1 MNRRERLLATIKG
14 EAVDRPAVC
23 FYEIGGIKMDPWDG
37 DVFNVYNDPSWK
49 PLIEMA
55 QERTD
60 LIRMRSPVRAHSHES
75 WDTSGSDGESVRGQ
89 FFKTEQTVQDD
100 VILTKQTVSVN
111 GREMTALTRKQKDLD
126 TIWTVE
132 HLIKN
137 PQDIE
142 DYLLIPDEAFL
153 ENVNVEPL
161 LEEERALGDRGIV
174 MVDTEDP
181 LCAAATL
188 MSMEDFTIIAMT
200 EQSLFH
206 LLLEKCARYIY
217 ARTEKAAREFPGRLW
232 RIYGPEYATE
242 PYLPPYLFDQYVVKY
257 VGPMIDEIHKYGGYA
272 RVHCHGRIRNV
283 LESIV
288 GMGADAIDP
297 IEPPPNGDVELEYVC
312 REYGKELVLFGNI
325 EVSDI
330 EHMPSDEFAKVV
342 DKSIKDGT
350 SHCGRG
356 FVLTPSSSPY
366 GREITAQTLR
376 NYEILVEKVTRIG

>member
-14 EAVDRPAVC
+14 LPVDRPAVC
-23 FYEIGGIKMDPWDG
+23 FYEIGGVKMDPSDG
-37 DVFNVYNDPSWK
+37 DPFNVYNDPTWK
-49 PLIEMA
+49 PLIDLAENH
-55 QERTD
+55 TD

-75 WDTSGSDGESVRGQ
+75 WDSSSAGGESVRGQ
-89 FFKTEQTVQDD
+89 FFKVEQDLQSD
-100 VILTKQTVSVN
+100 VHVTKQTVTVN
-111 GREMTALTRKQKDLD
+111 GRELTAVTKREKNID

-132 HLIKN
+132 HLIKT

-142 DYLLIPDEAFL
+142 DYLQIPDEAFL
-153 ENVNVEPL
+153 ENVNAAPL
-161 LEEERALGDRGIV
+161 VAEEKELGDRGII

-181 LCAAATL
+181 ICAAAAL

-206 LLLEKCARYIY
+206 RLLEKCARYIY
-217 ARTEKAAREFPGRLW
+217 ARTELAAREFPGRLW

-242 PYLPPYLFDQYVVKY
+242 PYLPPYLFDEYVVRYTK
-257 VGPMIDEIHKYGGYA
+257 PMIEAIHKYGGYA

-283 LESIV
+283 LDSIV

-312 REYGKELVLFGNI
+312 EKYGQQLVLFGNI
-325 EVSDI
+325 EISDI
-330 EHMPSDEFAKVV
+330 ENMPSEQFSKVV
-342 DKSIKDGT
+342 DKT
-350 SHCGRG
+350 LEEAFSHPGKG

-366 GREITAQTLR
+366 GRAITAQTLR
-376 NYEILVEKVTRIG
+376 NYEILVEKVLER